1 MAEAQRMEV
10 VLCWHMHQP
19 EYRDLR
25 SGQYQFPWTYLHA
38 VKDYVD
44 MAAHLEAHPGA
55 RAVVNFAPVLLEQ
68 IADYAAQLEDCL
80 GRGSAIRDPLL
91 GTSIR
96 DSVLIGPR
104 ADQPSLVQYA
114 SALSNRVS
122 SRSVN
127 HFVAETN
134 PYRPGTTSLAG

>member
-44 MAAHLEAHPGA
+44 MAAHLEAQPGA

-91 GTSIR
+91 AALGACRS
-96 DSVLIGPR
+96 GP
-104 ADQPSLVQYA
+104 A
-114 SALSNRVS
+114 SCPDEAMPARQREAHHPAL
-122 SRSVN
+122 
-127 HFVAETN
+127 
-134 PYRPGTTSLAG
+134 PGLPKAR

>member
-1 MAEAQRMEV
+1 MAEPLNV

-68 IADYAAQLEDCL
+68 IADP
-80 GRGSAIRDPLL
+80 GRAPRRLILPSTLIIR
-91 GTSIR
+91 
-96 DSVLIGPR
+96 
-104 ADQPSLVQYA
+104 A
-114 SALSNRVS
+114 SA
-122 SRSVN
+122 
-127 HFVAETN
+127 
-134 PYRPGTTSLAG
+134 